1 MISQDRQGGDFHTG
15 RDQPAGRH
23 GVKGVFFLLKRRKMT
38 KLSKLIE
45 RHRELSKEVERL
57 CKMENL
63 TSSEEKNLKI
73 LKKLKLSYKDA
84 INDNAPYEHA

>member
-1 MISQDRQGGDFHTG
+1 
-15 RDQPAGRH
+15 
-23 GVKGVFFLLKRRKMT
+23 MT

-57 CKMENL
+57 SEMENL
-63 TSSEEKNLKI
+63 TPNEEKNLKV

-84 INDNAPYEHA
+84 IDSNTPYKRA